1 MKFSHYSVLLS
12 ECLEGLAVKP
22 DGVYV
27 DATAGGAGHS
37 VEIAKRLEGGR
48 LYSFDQDPDAVA
60 AAGERLRPFPG
71 TQVVQSNFREM
82 EQALAELGVYRADGV
97 LFDLGVSSFQLDTA
111 SRGFS
116 YRYDAPLDMRM
127 SRKGLTAAE
136 VVNRYSEEELTRILR
151 EYGEEKFARQIARNL
166 LRAREQKE
174 IKTTFELSEIVK
186 ASMPA
191 KARRDKNPS
200 KRTFQALRIEVNGE
214 LDSLSEGLDQAFALL
229 KPGGRLAVI
238 SFHSLEDRMVK
249 QRFASWCR
257 GCTCP
262 PEFPVCVCGNQPKAK
277 LISKKPILPSERE
290 LKENTR
296 SQSAKLRILEKL

>member
-1 MKFSHYSVLLS
+1 MEFAHYSVLLS
-12 ECLEGLAVKP
+12 ECLEGLAIKP

-37 VEIAKRLEGGR
+37 SEIAKRLEGGR

-60 AAGERLRPFPG
+60 AATEKLRPYPG
-71 TQVVQSNFREM
+71 AHVVQSNFREM
-82 EQALAELGVYRADGV
+82 KRALEALGVVEADGV

-111 SRGFS
+111 DRGFS

-127 SRKGLTAAE
+127 SKQGLSAKE
-136 VVNRYSEEELTRILR
+136 IVNQYPLEEITRILR
-151 EYGEEKFARQIARNL
+151 EYGEEKFAYSIAQRIV
-166 LRAREQKE
+166 RVREEKE
-174 IKTTFELSEIVK
+174 IETTFELNELIK

-191 KARRDKNPS
+191 KAKRDKNPC
-200 KRTFQALRIEVNGE
+200 KRSYQALRIAVNGE
-214 LDSLSEGLDQAFALL
+214 LDSLSEGLDQAFELL
-229 KPGGRLAVI
+229 KPGGRLVVI

-249 QRFASWCR
+249 QRFASWFK

-262 PEFPVCVCGNQPKAK
+262 PDFPVCVCGNKPKAK
-277 LISKKPILPSERE
+277 PVSKKPILPSERE
-290 LKENTR
+290 LNENSR